1 MLTGEKLVD
10 NVDYRK
16 QLVKFESEAEGAEME
31 RAGLYVSS
39 YDNKVDWIV
48 TKAIC
53 DLADGDKGVDKGSP
67 YQMRNIVR

>member
-1 MLTGEKLVD
+1 
-10 NVDYRK
+10 
-16 QLVKFESEAEGAEME
+16 ME

-67 YQMRNIVR
+67 HQMRNIVR